1 MSISE
6 NLLEILCCPVTK
18 VRLVILS
25 ADRLARVN
33 TLIKQGALKDVEGN
47 IVSQPMDE
55 ALITKDNRTIYRI
68 DDGIPI
74 MLAGSGIP
82 AEQLDK

>member
-1 MSISE
+1 MPISD
-6 NLLEILCCPVTK
+6 NLLAILCCPVTK
-18 VRLVILS
+18 TGVVMLS
-25 ADRLARVN
+25 PDKLARVN
-33 TLIKQGALKDVEGN
+33 TLIKQGTIKDVEGN
-47 IVSQPMDE
+47 AVDQPIGE

-82 AEQLDK
+82 ADQLKK